1 MIARLVGVMPQAR
14 AMLTI
19 HPDPGATIY
28 TATVLPPSPPQQV
41 SCLIA
46 NKFIGIV
53 YIETKPI
60 TEEH

>member
-1 MIARLVGVMPQAR
+1 MIAQLVRVMPQAR

-19 HPDPGATIY
+19 IQIQ
-28 TATVLPPSPPQQV
+28 VLPSTQLLFSPPPQQV